1 MRLEFERVPWLS
13 LMGAS
18 SFIGMILNLSN
29 RADPISFMI
38 WTAPLFLAQIL
49 MLIVLGI
56 DIVRV
61 SYGRTSKSLISFFMA
76 LDVTLQ
82 IALWKWGNVPDSIQA
97 PILAWFLAIIQGCL
111 ASLFFAKIQLRIGFD
126 RGFTYGALSIVA
138 VIAFAHLISYPR
150 SLMVLISLRVWPLSL
165 LMVCLGYI
173 LPFNGVHAEW
183 VNYLKPV
190 GAGLGLVSLLILRWG
205 GLIML

>member
-1 MRLEFERVPWLS
+1 MKLEFERVPWLS
-13 LMGAS
+13 LMGVS

-29 RADPISFMI
+29 RADPSSFMM

-61 SYGRTSKSLISFFMA
+61 SCGRTSKSLISFFMA
-76 LDVTLQ
+76 LNVTLQ
-82 IALWKWGNVPDSIQA
+82 IALWKWGNVPDSIQV

-111 ASLFFAKIQLRIGFD
+111 AFVFFAKIRLRIGSD

-165 LMVCLGYI
+165 LMVCLGY
-173 LPFNGVHAEW
+173 LMPYNGVHAEW
-183 VNYLKPV
+183 INYLKPV
-190 GAGLGLVSLLILRWG
+190 GAALGLISLLILRWG
-205 GLIML
+205 GLIMF